1 MGIDANTLLGEVI
14 TRRASDLHLKMGRP
28 PLYRIQGELLP
39 SEMPPMGPEEMREFL
54 GALMDK
60 RLADKFREQL
70 EVDFSYA
77 LQGRGR
83 FRVNVFI
90 QRGQVGVVARLIPL
104 RIPTIEEMGLPAVL
118 KDLTQRKQGVV
129 LVTGPTGSGKSTTL
143 SALIDHVNKTRHAH
157 IITIEDPV
165 EFVYE
170 DNLATINQRELGTD
184 TRSLGEALKRALR
197 QDPNI
202 ILLGELRDRET
213 METAIHASETGHL
226 VFATLHTND
235 AKQTV
240 DRLID
245 AFPPENRTQILKL
258 LALNLLAVLSQR
270 LIKRADGQGRIAA
283 MEIMINSPHIQ
294 EILEKGATVDI
305 DKAIKKSGSYYRM
318 QTYNQALADLV
329 NRNLITKAEALA
341 NSFNPEDLN
350 LILRGITGGKVDSDG
365 QAGAGGTSA
374 AAAPAPAA
382 PAAPAAAPG
391 PPPKAAMFGMGAA
404 PRPAAPPP
412 AAPAGPPAP
421 QPAAAASQDK
431 RLKVTRGFQF

>member
-1 MGIDANTLLGEVI
+1 MGMDANVLLGEVI
-14 TRRASDLHLKMGRP
+14 KRRASDLHMKMNRP
-28 PLYRIQGELLP
+28 PLFRIQGDLLP
-39 SEMPPMGPEEMREFL
+39 SELAPVTPDDMRDFL

-77 LQGRGR
+77 LSGRGR

-104 RIPTIEEMGLPAVL
+104 KIPTIDEMGLPAVL

-143 SALIDHVNKTRHAH
+143 SALIDHINKTRHVH

-240 DRLID
+240 DRVID

-283 MEIMINSPHIQ
+283 MEVLINSPHIQ
-294 EILEKGATVDI
+294 EILEKGATTDI
-305 DKAIKKSGSYYRM
+305 DKAIKKSGAFYRM
-318 QTYNQALADLV
+318 QTYNQALGDLV
-329 NRNLITKAEALA
+329 NRGLITKAEALA
-341 NSFNPEDLN
+341 NSFNPDDLN
-350 LILRGITGGKVDSDG
+350 LILRGITGGKVEAEG
-365 QAGAGGTSA
+365 TGGGGGSAPPPPPPPAAAPA

-382 PAAPAAAPG
+382 P
-391 PPPKAAMFGMGAA
+391 KAAMFGMGGGPKPA
-404 PRPAAPPP
+404 PA
-412 AAPAGPPAP
+412 AAPAAG
-421 QPAAAASQDK
+421 QEK
-431 RLKVTRGFQF
+431 KLKVTRGFQF